1 MQMKHVT
8 LTWSR
13 VDWSMLR
20 GAWRGKRS
28 AQDGHAR
35 ASANP
40 DRPHLYA
47 IASLS
52 HSRFITD
59 RG

>member
-13 VDWSMLR
+13 VDWSMLC
-20 GAWRGKRS
+20 G

-35 ASANP
+35 RIGRSRQASSVC
-40 DRPHLYA
+40 DRQSFSFTLHY
-47 IASLS
+47 
-52 HSRFITD
+52 
-59 RG
+59 

>member
-13 VDWSMLR
+13 VDWSMFVP
-20 GAWRGKRS
+20 AFAPARS

-40 DRPHLYA
+40 DRPYLYA

-52 HSRFITD
+52 HSRFIID